1 MANQIFAKSKCPFGY
16 TSGAKP
22 DAEGSLELNDE
33 PAHYPSQVLTCPKD
47 GKVLQTQSFTG
58 AQYEELAKQII
69 EQQFGSE
76 DRTKYAACLLRLE
89 GHDLMDFRR
98 DKNKKGGFIVDGPG
112 TGGSDGCVNFL
123 DADNTGLEGCLR
135 WTGIESI
142 YSEWCDKISLADFMV
157 LAAEAV
163 VGSIAVDY
171 EEQDPFEEG
180 TLLGNFKSQFQF
192 GRKTVE

>member
-1 MANQIFAKSKCPFGY
+1 
-16 TSGAKP
+16 
-22 DAEGSLELNDE
+22 
-33 PAHYPSQVLTCPKD
+33 
-47 GKVLQTQSFTG
+47 
-58 AQYEELAKQII
+58 
-69 EQQFGSE
+69 
-76 DRTKYAACLLRLE
+76 
-89 GHDLMDFRR
+89 MDFRR
-98 DKNKKGGFIVDGPG
+98 EKWPNGKTVKNGSG

-123 DADNTGLEGCLR
+123 DSDNTGLESCLR